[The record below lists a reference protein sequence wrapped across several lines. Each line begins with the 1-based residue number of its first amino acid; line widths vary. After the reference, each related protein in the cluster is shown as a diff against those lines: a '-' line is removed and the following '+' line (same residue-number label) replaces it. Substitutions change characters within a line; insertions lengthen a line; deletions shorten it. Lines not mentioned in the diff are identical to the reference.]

1 MSRIAVGGTINK
13 VIKRDFSRNLRLL
26 DYKTTTGFLSLYYAS
41 PLYNYDFALHIGKYL
56 AKDKGATFE
65 VRRTFDNG
73 FSIGAF
79 ATFTNVSAS
88 DFGEGVLIK
97 GYILRYLLTH
107 SRNMITRALTLL
119 SFDHFREM
127 VGRS

>member
-1 MSRIAVGGTINK
+1 MYSGLGIEVLYQPFMSRIAVGGTINK

-88 DFGEGVLIK
+88 DFGEG
-97 GYILRYLLTH
+97 
-107 SRNMITRALTLL
+107 
-119 SFDHFREM
+119 SFDKGLYF
-127 VGRS
+127 